1 MQRCPTV
8 TAAQLLQ
15 QQLLSSPGTMAKQL
29 WLSPGAPGLQDHV
42 QGQM

>member
-8 TAAQLLQ
+8 TAAQLL

-29 WLSPGAPGLQDHV
+29 WLSPGALGLQDHV